1 VTYVSKFRPAGGR
14 IVACYTC
21 PEHGEMDVEVERDAN
36 GEAPDSIVCGEEVVL
51 GMVPHPLT
59 GEPCRQR
66 RWENCEQIAVWT
78 PTPIPGRV
86 RRIEVSRGKW
96 EKPERS
102 TYLDTRELGEG
113 QSMEEFQ
120 KKRKAV
126 WDEKRKAEV
135 MEIKKGFY

>member
-1 VTYVSKFRPAGGR
+1 MYVSKFRPAGGR
-14 IVACYTC
+14 VVACYTC
-21 PEHGEMDVEVERDAN
+21 EEHGEFDTVVERDSN
-36 GEAPDSIVCGEEVVL
+36 GEAPDTI
-51 GMVPHPLT
+51 T
-59 GEPCRQR
+59 CRYGLSPETECSR
-66 RWENCEQIAVWT
+66 TARWT

>member
-14 IVACYTC
+14 VVACYTC
-21 PEHGEMDVEVERDAN
+21 PRDGEFDAEVDRDAN
-36 GEAPDSIVCGEEVVL
+36 GEAPDVIPCPLFEPACDEGLRCGA
-51 GMVPHPLT
+51 PS
-59 GEPCRQR
+59 R
-66 RWENCEQIAVWT
+66 WT
-78 PTPIPGRV
+78 PTPIPGRI

-126 WDEKRKAEV
+126 WEEKRKRDV
-135 MEIKKGFY
+135 MDIKKGFY